1 MKNIKTVLAAMVG
14 FLFLSG
20 NAFASQS
27 STILVMSSQLN
38 TIAKDLTTGM
48 LPSAILTIAIGL
60 WGFTHA
66 FGKNM
71 GDGVHQLTNIIAVG
85 GIVFF
90 ATTLLANATIFSA
103 VM

>member
-1 MKNIKTVLAAMVG
+1 MKNIKTVLLVVG
-14 FLFLSG
+14 GMLLLSC

-27 STILVMSSQLN
+27 STILVMSSQLM
-38 TIAKDLTTGM
+38 TIAHDLTTGV
-48 LPSAILTIAIGL
+48 LPSAILMIAIGL

-66 FGKNM
+66 FGKNI

-90 ATTLLANATIFSA
+90 ASTILANATIFSA